1 MPFAAIIRGAMLRKI
16 LSLFT
21 SLWFIASIAFVARA
35 GFVWDQQRKI
45 PHQVLATV
53 PFDHEAGN
61 IANAL
66 AQGRGFS
73 DVFRKPTGPTA
84 WLAPVY
90 PLLLSLIFR
99 ACGAFTYSAFLVAV
113 VLNCVFSA
121 VATFPLFLAA
131 RRIAGGATA
140 VLGAWLWALYPN
152 GVILPFEWIWDTSLS
167 ALLATT
173 IFWATIA
180 LTSGRKLR
188 DWLAY
193 GALWA
198 IALLTNPALG
208 ILLPIFLL
216 WLALRRT
223 PESARN
229 RRLAAAGCGVAVLLC
244 LPWTIRNFVRFHRV
258 VPIRSNL
265 PFELWIG
272 NNDIFDEHSVG
283 GIQRITRFAEIR
295 LYTQL
300 GESTFMDEKRR
311 LAFEFIRTHR
321 ALEVR
326 LTGRRIVATWLGT
339 ETPWRDFWSTDSWL
353 IRTIFLCNAFI
364 TIGTAFAIA
373 VLFVQRNR
381 YAVPLA
387 VVLILF
393 PLVYYATHTSL
404 RYRHPIDPILLF
416 LTAVT
421 IAAVVRIGP
430 KFPPTSAS

>member
-1 MPFAAIIRGAMLRKI
+1 MLRKI
-16 LSLFT
+16 LSLFA
-21 SLWFIASIAFVARA
+21 SVWFIASVTFVARA
-35 GFVWDQQRKI
+35 GFVWDQERKI

-66 AQGRGFS
+66 AEGRGFS

-99 ACGAFTYSAFLVAV
+99 VCGAFTYSAFLVAV

-121 VATFPLFLAA
+121 LATFPLFLAA
-131 RRIAGGATA
+131 RRVAGGATA
-140 VLGAWLWALYPN
+140 VLAAWLWVLYPN

-167 ALLATT
+167 VLLSAT
-173 IFWATIA
+173 ILWATVE
-180 LTSGRKLR
+180 LTATQKLR

-193 GALWA
+193 GALWG
-198 IALLTNPALG
+198 IALLTNPVLG

-216 WLALRRT
+216 WLAFRRT
-223 PESARN
+223 SDSARN
-229 RRLAAAGCGVAVLLC
+229 RRLAAVALGVAVLVC
-244 LPWTIRNFVRFHRV
+244 LPWTIRNYSRFHRV
-258 VPIRSNL
+258 IPMRSNL

-272 NNDIFDEHSVG
+272 NNDIFDEHAVG
-283 GIQRITRFAEIR
+283 GIQRITRFGEIR

-300 GESTFMDEKRR
+300 GESGFIDEKRR

-353 IRTIFLCNAFI
+353 IRTIFLSNSFI
-364 TIGTAFAIA
+364 TIGTVVAIGL
-373 VLFVQRNR
+373 LFMRKNQ

-387 VVLILF
+387 GVPLLF
-393 PLVYYATHTSL
+393 PIVYYVTHTSL
-404 RYRHPIDPILLF
+404 RYRHPMDPILLF
-416 LTAVT
+416 LTALA
-421 IAAVVRIGP
+421 IAAVLRLRPQIP
-430 KFPPTSAS
+430 SATAS